1 MEIHLR
7 SIRTIIL
14 KHSIAFSWKH
24 KLLLLLLFWK
34 CGNKCNRASH
44 TLLRRYVNKKVFF
57 VEKVKK
63 RKVWK
68 CWKVCRTEFVSWMK
82 KFQLLNPTTVQ
93 LRIIKQMEIYH
104 MELPK
109 KSDGNKEKKI
119 KYIIQ
124 KYVCMFRKES
134 EESWVDVDSSGSMFY
149 IAMFIMR
156 PKNQIKRRE
165 IYRWI

>member
-1 MEIHLR
+1 MLKSLSDWIC
-7 SIRTIIL
+7 IL
-14 KHSIAFSWKH
+14 NEKISAFESHNCPIENYQTNGNLSYGIA
-24 KLLLLLLFWK
+24 
-34 CGNKCNRASH
+34 
-44 TLLRRYVNKKVFF
+44 
-57 VEKVKK
+57 
-63 RKVWK
+63 
-68 CWKVCRTEFVSWMK
+68 
-82 KFQLLNPTTVQ
+82 
-93 LRIIKQMEIYH
+93 
-104 MELPK
+104 K